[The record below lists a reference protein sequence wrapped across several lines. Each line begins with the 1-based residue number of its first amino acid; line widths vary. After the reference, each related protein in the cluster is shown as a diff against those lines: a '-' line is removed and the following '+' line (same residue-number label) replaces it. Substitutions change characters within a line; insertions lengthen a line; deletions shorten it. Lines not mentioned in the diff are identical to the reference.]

1 MASNKAD
8 LKKLFYE
15 KKYSLIIDI
24 IENKITDKD
33 KNSGLLNLSGV
44 CKFLSSHSK
53 KMLQSSRNDFR
64 KAYLLEKNT
73 QDALHALKNFIN
85 VSMDI
90 FDLEFRSGAH
100 SSEKIFDE
108 IFTYFKENKAYFD
121 KNEGHALSII
131 KVFKR
136 NLDLNNLINYLKKVI
151 ELNDQNLDALCTYIY
166 FNCYKKDWDQKNF
179 LENSKKLNNKLPKYS
194 SEKLVDLS
202 ENKNK
207 KINLGFL
214 SADIRSNHC
223 ITFFLRTVL
232 TNYDKEKFN
241 IFIYFVNDKEDD
253 TVKEFK
259 KYASTS
265 RNICNLMD
273 VEAIN
278 LIRSD
283 KIDIIIDLMGITS
296 NQKLSLIKNRIAKK
310 QVAWCGYNNTTGVE
324 QMDYLISDKYSILKN
339 EVNLY
344 SEKIIYL
351 ENIWNCHSGFSEK
364 REYIEPP
371 FKINKYITFG
381 SFNNFRKINDSVINV
396 WSSILKQI
404 PNSKLILAPSATASS
419 SYVLEKFEREGVL
432 GSIILQKFKKNLNE
446 HLNEY
451 KKIDIALDTFPYN
464 GVTTSFEAIWMCVPV
479 LTIKGYNFIS
489 RAGESI
495 NSNLNLDELISKDED
510 DYIKKAVS
518 YCNDLDKL
526 ANLRRKIFEN
536 ALKSALFDKKKF
548 SSQFYASLE
557 KINK

>member
-1 MASNKAD
+1 MESNKAD

-24 IENKITDKD
+24 IDNRISDKD

-44 CKFLSSHSK
+44 CKFLSNSSK
-53 KMLQSSRNDFR
+53 EMLQLARSDFR

-90 FDLEFRSGAH
+90 FDIEFRSGTH

-108 IFTYFKENKAYFD
+108 IFLYFNENKLYFD
-121 KNEGHALSII
+121 KNEGHARSII

-136 NLDLNNLINYLKKVI
+136 NLDLNNLIKYLKKVI
-151 ELNDQNLDALCTYIY
+151 ELNDQSLDALCTYIY
-166 FNCYKKDWDQKNF
+166 FNCYKKDWDQKKF
-179 LENSKKLNNKLPKYS
+179 LEISKKLNSKLPKYS
-194 SEKLVDLS
+194 SEKLVALS
-202 ENKNK
+202 KNKNK

-232 TNYDKEKFN
+232 TDYDKEKFN
-241 IFIYFVNDKEDD
+241 IFIYFINSKEDE

-259 KYASTS
+259 KYVSMN
-265 RNICNLMD
+265 RNIYNLKDID
-273 VEAIN
+273 VIN

-296 NQKLSLIKNRIAKK
+296 NQKLSLIKNRIANK
-310 QVAWCGYNNTTGVE
+310 QVAWCGYNNTTGLE
-324 QMDYLISDKYSILKN
+324 QMDYLISDKYSILDN

-344 SEKIIYL
+344 SEKIIRL
-351 ENIWNCHSGFSEK
+351 ENIWNCHCGFSKK
-364 REYIEPP
+364 REFIESP
-371 FKINKYITFG
+371 FKTNKYITFG

-396 WSSILKQI
+396 WSSILKQV
-404 PNSKLILAPSATASS
+404 PNSKLILRPSDTASS
-419 SYVLEKFEREGVL
+419 SLVLEKFKKKGVSR
-432 GSIILQKFKKNLNE
+432 SIIFQKFKKNLNE

-495 NSNLNLDELISKDED
+495 NSNLNLNELISKDEN

-526 ANLRRKIFEN
+526 INLRRKIFEN
-536 ALKSALFDKKKF
+536 ALKSPLFDKKKF
-548 SSQFYASLE
+548 SSQFYTSLE

>member
-1 MASNKAD
+1 MESNKAD

-24 IENKITDKD
+24 IDNRISDKD

-44 CKFLSSHSK
+44 CKFLSDSSK
-53 KMLQSSRNDFR
+53 EMLQLARSDFR

-90 FDLEFRSGAH
+90 FDLEFRSGVH

-121 KNEGHALSII
+121 KNEGHAKSII

-179 LENSKKLNNKLPKYS
+179 LENSKKLNSKLPKYP

-241 IFIYFVNDKEDD
+241 IFIYFVNDKEDE

-265 RNICNLMD
+265 RNIFNLKD
-273 VEAIN
+273 VEAI
-278 LIRSD
+278 
-283 KIDIIIDLMGITS
+283 
-296 NQKLSLIKNRIAKK
+296 KLESR
-310 QVAWCGYNNTTGVE
+310 
-324 QMDYLISDKYSILKN
+324 
-339 EVNLY
+339 
-344 SEKIIYL
+344 
-351 ENIWNCHSGFSEK
+351 
-364 REYIEPP
+364 PP
-371 FKINKYITFG
+371 DN
-381 SFNNFRKINDSVINV
+381 
-396 WSSILKQI
+396 
-404 PNSKLILAPSATASS
+404 
-419 SYVLEKFEREGVL
+419 
-432 GSIILQKFKKNLNE
+432 
-446 HLNEY
+446 
-451 KKIDIALDTFPYN
+451 
-464 GVTTSFEAIWMCVPV
+464 
-479 LTIKGYNFIS
+479 
-489 RAGESI
+489 
-495 NSNLNLDELISKDED
+495 
-510 DYIKKAVS
+510 
-518 YCNDLDKL
+518 
-526 ANLRRKIFEN
+526 
-536 ALKSALFDKKKF
+536 
-548 SSQFYASLE
+548 
-557 KINK
+557 